1 MPPES
6 NGKSRARSSSKSGDK
21 SQRTPATRILLRYAG
36 IAIAVGVVLSGCLYA
51 SESFERFLIR
61 DPRFFLPGPPDY
73 GLESPN
79 LELHGVRYASR
90 PQILRL
96 FEPDYGRSIL
106 LFPLVTRRKNLL
118 GIRWV
123 HDASVARIW
132 PNRVIVQITERKPAA
147 FIKLPAE
154 SMARWALIDEE
165 GVILDPPAKA
175 SFQLPVL
182 DGVAS
187 GETQEKR
194 GVRVRRMQRLMK
206 ELGPLADKVSEV
218 DVTDLDDL
226 KITEKAG
233 AGAVSLM
240 LGDRNFGSRLRNF
253 LDHYPDIHHKMPQ
266 ATSFDL
272 RLDDRITGLEASR
285 DAR

>member
-1 MPPES
+1 MASES
-6 NGKSRARSSSKSGDK
+6 SAKSAKNRRI
-21 SQRTPATRILLRYAG
+21 PATRLLVRFGG
-36 IAIAVGVVLSGCLYA
+36 IAIAVGVVLSGCIYA

-61 DPRFFLPGPPDY
+61 DPRFFLPGPADY

-79 LELHGVRYASR
+79 LELHGVKYASR
-90 PQILRL
+90 QQILRL
-96 FEPDYGRSIL
+96 FEPDYGRSL
-106 LFPLVTRRKNLL
+106 YLFPLAARRKTLL
-118 GIRWV
+118 GVRWV
-123 HDASVARIW
+123 HDASIARIW
-132 PNRVIVQITERKPAA
+132 PDRVIVQISERKPVA

-154 SMARWALIDEE
+154 SMVRWALIDEE
-165 GVILDPPAKA
+165 GVILEPPVKA

-182 DGVAS
+182 AGVMG
-187 GETQEKR
+187 GENQEKR

-206 ELGPLADKVSEV
+206 ELGTLSDNVSEV

-226 KITEKAG
+226 RITEKAG
-233 AGAVSLM
+233 GSAVSLM
-240 LGDRNFGSRLRNF
+240 LGDRNFTSRLRNF
-253 LDHYPDIHHKMPQ
+253 LEHYPDIHRKMPQ